1 MSSRASIAGH
11 PIHPMLVPLPIGLFV
26 FSFVA
31 DLVARYGAGDPW
43 PSVAFYTMAGG
54 LVGALLAAPFG
65 LIDLLALS
73 KNTRARKIGMA
84 HMVINL
90 AIVVLYLVNFA
101 LRWQGAPVEG
111 APFLLS
117 LVAILSL
124 LVSGWLGGHM
134 VYVHGVAVAPRTAQ
148 SYVERRQTQVPVRQD
163 RRRMHMGGP
172 LGQH

>member
-31 DLVARYGAGDPW
+31 DLIARYGAADPW
-43 PSVAFYTMAGG
+43 TSVAFYTMAGG
-54 LVGALLAAPFG
+54 VVGALLAAPFG
-65 LIDLLALS
+65 LIDLLSLS
-73 KNTRARKIGMA
+73 RNTRARRIGMA
-84 HMVINL
+84 HMAINL
-90 AIVVLYLVNFA
+90 AIVVLYLFNLA

-134 VYVHGVAVAPRTAQ
+134 VYVHGVAVGPRSAP
-148 SYVERRQTQVPVRQD
+148 SYVERRQAQVPVRQD
-163 RRRMHMGGP
+163 RRRMQMGGP

>member
-11 PIHPMLVPLPIGLFV
+11 PIHPMLVPLAIGLFV

-31 DLVARYGAGDPW
+31 DLIVRFGGGEPW
-43 PSVAFYTMAGG
+43 PTLALYTLAGG

-65 LIDLLALS
+65 LVDLLSLG
-73 KNTRARKIGMA
+73 KNTRARRIGMA
-84 HMVINL
+84 HMAINL
-90 AIVVLYLVNFA
+90 AVVVLYLFNLA

-117 LVAILSL
+117 LIAILAL

-134 VYVHGVAVAPRTAQ
+134 VYVHGVAVAPRGSP
-148 SYVERRQTQVPVRQD
+148 SYVERRQAQVPVRQD
-163 RRRMHMGGP
+163 RRRVHMGGP